1 MDTTVDAVDIF
12 FLICFIPAVIGGLMN
27 GLVRQVASLLAL
39 VLGIWAGWH
48 FSSLVA
54 QGITIFIKD
63 NDSLVNIISFAIVF
77 IVVLILV
84 NMIGRGLS
92 KIVQLALLGWLDKL
106 LGVIFGIVKYAFVLS
121 VLIYFV
127 NSLNDLY
134 SFIPDDFFSGS
145 KLFPILEKIA
155 PSVFPYLEELN
166 LF

>member
-1 MDTTVDAVDIF
+1 MDTTIDAVDIF

-27 GLVRQVASLLAL
+27 GLVRQVASLVAL
-39 VLGIWAGWH
+39 ILGIWAGWH

-54 QGITIFIKD
+54 QGIQMFIKD

-121 VLIYFV
+121 VLIYFI
-127 NSLNDLY
+127 NSLNDIY
-134 SFIPDDFFSGS
+134 SFIPDDLFSGS
-145 KLFPILEKIA
+145 RLFPILEKIA
-155 PSVFPYLEELN
+155 PSVFPYLEKIS